1 MGNDGR
7 KRRIMKTAFSLWQGR
22 IAPVFD
28 VSRRLL
34 ILETKEG
41 REMPRLEELMSG
53 DAPLEKSASLVS
65 RGVDTLVCGAIS
77 RYLRGAITAAG
88 IRVIPFVSGPVEEV
102 VEAWEQGRIAED
114 SFTMPGCCGNRA
126 RRQHGTFHDLS
137 AKTGTYE
144 RAGFGVGRGGRFDR
158 DGGSGNC
165 LCPGC
170 GYVMPHELGRPCAG
184 TLCPRCGSVMV
195 RQ

>member
-41 REMPRLEELMSG
+41 GKMTRLEELMSG
-53 DAPLEKSASLVS
+53 DAPLEKCASLSS

-77 RYLRGAITAAG
+77 RYLQGVITAAG
-88 IRVIPFVSGPVEEV
+88 IRVIPFVSGPVDEV
-102 VEAWEQGRIAED
+102 VEAWTQGRIAED
-114 SFTMPGCCGNRA
+114 AFAMPGCCGDRG
-126 RRQHGTFHDLS
+126 RRQRGMFHGLS
-137 AKTGTYE
+137 GKTEAYA
-144 RAGFGVGRGGRFDR
+144 RAGLGRGGRFDR
-158 DGGSGNC
+158 EGGSGNC

-184 TLCPRCGSVMV
+184 TLCPKCGSVMV

>member
-1 MGNDGR
+1 M
-7 KRRIMKTAFSLWQGR
+7 KAKLHVHKTAFSLWQGR

-41 REMPRLEELMSG
+41 GGMTRLEELMSG
-53 DAPLEKSASLVS
+53 DAPLEKCASLVS

-88 IRVIPFVSGPVEEV
+88 IRVIPFVSGPVDEV
-102 VEAWEQGRIAED
+102 VDAWAQGRIAED
-114 SFTMPGCCGNRA
+114 SFTMPGCCGDRG
-126 RRQHGTFHDLS
+126 RRQRGMFHGSSVKTLS
-137 AKTGTYE
+137 YE

>member
-1 MGNDGR
+1 
-7 KRRIMKTAFSLWQGR
+7 MKTAFSLWQGR

-34 ILETKEG
+34 ILEIKEG
-41 REMPRLEELMSG
+41 GATSRQEVAMSG
-53 DAPLEKSASLVS
+53 DAPLKKSTDLVS

-88 IRVIPFVSGPVEEV
+88 IRVIPFVSGPVDEV
-102 VEAWEQGRIAED
+102 LEAWMEGRIAED
-114 SFTMPGCCGNRA
+114 SFAMPGCCGSRGG
-126 RRQHGTFHDLS
+126 RRTGVLQGLS
-137 AKTGTYE
+137 RHTGIYA
-144 RAGFGVGRGGRFDR
+144 RAGFGRGGGFDR
-158 DGGSGNC
+158 DGVVGNC

-170 GYVMPHELGRPCAG
+170 GYVMPHKPGMPCAG
-184 TLCPRCGSVMV
+184 VLCPRCGSVMV